1 MGIQTSQEGQGE
13 GKNLETNSNNNKKI
27 QGVKMTQLKSEDKS
41 FYESTLK
48 EAKKKI
54 EIIDASIEEELARV
68 KEKINQLQEQKKAV
82 RQIYDGACV
91 ILEAKNEF
99 EEEEKS
105 SV

>member
-1 MGIQTSQEGQGE
+1 
-13 GKNLETNSNNNKKI
+13 
-27 QGVKMTQLKSEDKS
+27 MTQLKSEDKS